1 MGNYCNPNDT
11 VVDHK
16 GKPEEER
23 KVPGQIQTGNPAE
36 NQVDRLEFGNSG
48 KINKLT
54 SPRTI
59 DKKNNKRVQQQGNG
73 EVVVEQSQNKT
84 FDTLKPVDEQKEIL
98 ISRCSQDSVQSSSSS
113 IITEEGSKTG
123 KQQKLNEDEKIVVVE
138 HSIPQEENIVK
149 AQNNTTSGDFK
160 TQAEIKD
167 IRRNDEVET
176 SCLKNDLIAEK
187 KSAVEHNKSAVEKGN
202 QATSS
207 IGSKVDGDENERHSM
222 QQTPEVEV
230 HRLEN
235 EILEKRKVVDK
246 QNVTL
251 ALLSNQKEERAK
263 DLQNLEHRLATIQL
277 QSELKRAF
285 FVASTGEYEKSP
297 KTVTLFE
304 GRLFKFGRGGM
315 TNPKEKW
322 VQLRRYPKLQVI
334 LDYAELFFSQKF
346 ERNQIISVEKG
357 ERYLSGNGT
366 MYRGR
371 VFAVRTTSTGKHKY
385 MVFAADNEGLC
396 RNWIEV
402 IKRALDKR
410 QTNVISV

>member
-1 MGNYCNPNDT
+1 VSYFADEMGNICNPHDT

-16 GKPEEER
+16 GKPEER
-23 KVPGQIQTGNPAE
+23 KVPGETQTENPGE
-36 NQVDRLEFGNSG
+36 NQVDHLEFGNSG
-48 KINKLT
+48 KNDKLT
-54 SPRTI
+54 SPRNI
-59 DKKNNKRVQQQGNG
+59 DQKIL
-73 EVVVEQSQNKT
+73 EQSQNKT

-98 ISRCSQDSVQSSSSS
+98 VSPCSQDSVQSSSSS
-113 IITEEGSKTG
+113 TNLQDGAKTE
-123 KQQKLNEDEKIVVVE
+123 KQQKLNENTGEEIMVVE

-149 AQNNTTSGDFK
+149 VQNNTTSSDSK

-167 IRRNDEVET
+167 IRRNDEVKT